1 MSVAESMLQKFGGL
15 VLPPSGDAETGGASL
30 DPARDMLLE
39 FFQAVINS
47 ELGDAWVVATAGLP
61 GNHPVGKSATPVA
74 WCYPDEPTQ
83 QVLTQAKVAFPI
95 LALHRSG
102 AGTFGDYGLERDK
115 LTQPWRL
122 HYIVGPLDVCDQRK
136 LKDFGVA
143 AAKCIR
149 LAIRQRRHKA
159 YQNGALQFFSDTSA
173 LAGVELQSF
182 EVGPA
187 VFTGG
192 DSGSPFWAAE
202 MVLETVELSGWVEG
216 SEESGLDGMD
226 LVVGVGDE
234 HEIAPALVLGST
246 DSET

>member
-1 MSVAESMLQKFGGL
+1 MSIAESMLQKFGGL

-47 ELGDAWVVATAGLP
+47 ELGDAWTTSTAGLP
-61 GNHPVGKSATPVA
+61 ADHLVGKSVA
-74 WCYPDEPTQ
+74 PIALCYPDEPTQ
-83 QVLTQAKVAFPI
+83 QLLTQARVAFPI

-102 AGTFGDYGLERDK
+102 TGVFGDYGFERDK
-115 LTQPWRL
+115 LTQTWRL
-122 HYIVGPLDVCDQRK
+122 HYILGPLDVIDRRK

-143 AAKCIR
+143 AAKAIR
-149 LAIRQRRHKA
+149 LAIRQRKHKA
-159 YQNGALQFFSDTSA
+159 YQDGALQFFGDTSA

-216 SEESGLDGMD
+216 SEESELEGLD
-226 LVVGVGDE
+226 VVAGVGDE
-234 HEIAPALVLGST
+234 DEIAPALVLGSS
-246 DSET
+246 DAES